1 MRSSCRLKTLII
13 PAAAMLALLP
23 SSAWASAGPAGD
35 AHEIGRVLLGLVIVL
50 TAAKLGG
57 HVMVRIGQPE
67 VLGELVFG
75 IIIGNLYLLNC
86 GWCEFIKTD
95 ATVRI
100 LSEIGVILLLFQV
113 GLESDLDKM
122 VKVGG
127 SALLVATLGVIAP
140 FILGWGA
147 ATWLLPGHCVY
158 VHIFIG
164 ATLCATS
171 VGITARVLMD
181 MGWIQTPEA
190 RIILGAAVI
199 DDVQGL
205 VVLAIVSGIVR
216 SVNAHIE
223 LSSMSILII
232 VVKATAFLS
241 GAVVLGRWVAPYLF
255 KVVSRM
261 SSANLLLTTAL
272 GVCFVFAYTASV
284 IGLAPIVGA
293 FAAGL
298 VLDEVH
304 WRRLR
309 ERGEHSVED
318 SVRPLVAFLAPVFFV
333 VMGARVTL
341 SSFAEANTIGLAVLL
356 TLAAILGKQACSLG
370 VLQRGLDRLSVG
382 IGMIPRGEVGL
393 IFAAIGTQLQIDG
406 HPLIENEV
414 LSAVVF
420 VVLVTTLLTPPGLKW
435 SIGRFQRARQPS
447 GQ

>member
-1 MRSSCRLKTLII
+1 MLSSARYRVLTIFASFAL
-13 PAAAMLALLP
+13 AALP
-23 SSAWASAGPAGD
+23 SACFASTGTAAD
-35 AHEIGRVLLGLVIVL
+35 AHEIGRVLLGLVIIL

-75 IIIGNLYLLNC
+75 IIIGNLYLLNVSC
-86 GWCEFIKTD
+86 CEFIKTD
-95 ATVRI
+95 STVRT

-127 SALLVATLGVIAP
+127 SALLVATLGVVAP
-140 FILGWGA
+140 FFLGWGV
-147 ATWLLPGHCVY
+147 ATWLLPGHSIY

-205 VVLAIVSGIVR
+205 IVLAIVSGIVK
-216 SVNAHIE
+216 SVNAHVE
-223 LSSMSILII
+223 LSSLSILAI
-232 VVKATAFLS
+232 VIKATAFLL
-241 GAVVLGRWVAPYLF
+241 GAVVLGRWVAPQLF
-255 KVVSRM
+255 RIVSRM

-272 GVCFVFAYTASV
+272 GVCFAFAYTASV

-309 ERGEHSVED
+309 ERGEHSVEE
-318 SVRPLVAFLAPVFFV
+318 SVKPLVAFLAPVFFV

-341 SSFAEANTIGLAVLL
+341 CSFAEANTIGLALML
-356 TLAAILGKQACSLG
+356 TAAAILGKQACSLG

-393 IFAAIGTQLQIDG
+393 IFAAIGTQLHIDG
-406 HPLIENEV
+406 HPIIENEV
-414 LSAVVF
+414 LSAIVF
-420 VVLVTTLLTPPGLKW
+420 VVLVTTLITPPGLKW
-435 SIGRFQRARQPS
+435 SISRFSKP
-447 GQ
+447 